1 MRDRSADSCSC
12 QQILTTNQ
20 PGTQDSHGCPFR
32 HFSPDNLATFLVSS
46 YPTLDRS
53 SAEMRDI
60 LDSVKN
66 SHYHVACTRVFE
78 VTHGLKKGD
87 GLGKDGETV
96 SHPNRYTERSREIEA
111 DRLGLVKK
119 DEGDEDVVMAE

>member
-1 MRDRSADSCSC
+1 MK
-12 QQILTTNQ
+12 
-20 PGTQDSHGCPFR
+20 
-32 HFSPDNLATFLVSS
+32 
-46 YPTLDRS
+46 
-53 SAEMRDI
+53 DI
-60 LDSVKN
+60 LDSVKG

-111 DRLGLVKK
+111 DRLGIALKK
-119 DEGDEDVVMAE
+119 EDGDGDVTMGE